1 MKIYV
6 MFLTSTNFKIIV
18 FEVLRHCFLF
28 LFLIGYQVAQGFSA
42 IQDGF
47 DQCFPQ
53 EGVLI

>member
-1 MKIYV
+1 
-6 MFLTSTNFKIIV
+6 
-18 FEVLRHCFLF
+18 LF

-53 EGVLI
+53 EGVLIWDQSMDGYFVFLVWKCPEYLKLG